1 MIEIQIEKNRIS
13 VKGHAG
19 YAEPGKDI
27 VCSAVSTLFQAFI
40 ASVEELTADVITAEI
55 QPGNSLIRYAVLSP
69 VSLIL
74 LNSFIVGVE
83 MIADEYPDY
92 VRVKNLSGRG

>member
-1 MIEIQIEKNRIS
+1 MIEIEIEKNSVS

-19 YAEPGKDI
+19 YDEIGKDI
-27 VCSAVSTLFQAFI
+27 VCSAVSVLFQAFI
-40 ASVEELTADVITAEI
+40 RSVEKLTADVISTEI
-55 QPGNSLIRYAVLSP
+55 QPGNSLVRYAVLSP

-83 MIADEYPDY
+83 MIADEYPDN
-92 VRVKNLSGRG
+92 VRVCKH

>member
-1 MIEIQIEKNRIS
+1 MIEIKIETEKNSIT
-13 VKGHAG
+13 VKGHAN
-19 YAEPGKDI
+19 YAEIGKDI
-27 VCSAVSTLFQAFI
+27 VCAAVSTLFQAFI

-55 QPGNSLIRYAVLSP
+55 KPGNSRIRYADLSP

-83 MIADEYPDY
+83 MIADTYPDY
-92 VRVKNLSGRG
+92 VRVCKH